1 MKSNKNLK
9 YKSAFDI
16 IGPIMIGPSS
26 SHTAGAVRIANM
38 ARQIYKKIPKKL
50 VVTFYGSF
58 AETYKGHGT
67 ALAIVAGILGFETND
82 ERIPEAI
89 QIAEK
94 QNMVVEFSVSDK
106 KMNYANTV
114 NLELID
120 GKETFNMT
128 AVSIGGGSIQ
138 LTEINHHDIMIN
150 QKQSNRLVFTS
161 NQPGKVIPAIENRLK
176 SPAFLKIQQLD
187 QESIFLV
194 ETDSDVS
201 QKLVAIIKEIPGI
214 TAVMSTA
221 G

>member
-1 MKSNKNLK
+1 MSTNRKFK

-26 SHTAGAVRIANM
+26 SHTAGAVRIGNM
-38 ARQIYKKIPKKL
+38 ARQLYKYTPKKL

-82 ERIPEAI
+82 ERISDAI
-89 QIAEK
+89 QIAEN
-94 QNMVVEFSVSDK
+94 QGMIVEFLVSDK

-120 GKETFNMT
+120 EEEKLNLT

-138 LTEINHHDIMIN
+138 LTEINHHSILMN
-150 QKQSNRLVFTS
+150 KKHTNGLVFTS
-161 NQPGKVIPAIENRLK
+161 NQSEMVIPAVESRLK
-176 SPAFLKIQQLD
+176 KPTILEVHQINR
-187 QESIFLV
+187 ESIYLA
-194 ETDSDVS
+194 ETVSDVS
-201 QKLVAIIKEIPGI
+201 QKLVAKIKEIPGI